1 MSFLIV
7 FFFPRNYCRIG
18 DRSSGSSS
26 SSLTSN
32 YKNLLCNC
40 GEQPKIWTSTTRK
53 KPGRHFIRYPNS
65 LDPSKDCKSFVW
77 VDEDLGMHWY
87 KSKFN
92 ELHRENMELFK
103 ENMNLSKKNMDMENC
118 RVHLELLCE
127 SMDGFTLFLTSV
139 MEL

>member
-1 MSFLIV
+1 M
-7 FFFPRNYCRIG
+7 IG

-53 KPGRHFIRYPNS
+53 NLGRHFIRYPNS
-65 LDPSKDCKSFVW
+65 I
-77 VDEDLGMHWY
+77 DLGIHWY
-87 KSKFN
+87 KSILN
-92 ELHRENMELFK
+92 ELHRENMKLFK

-118 RVHLELLCE
+118 
-127 SMDGFTLFLTSV
+127 
-139 MEL
+139 